1 MLSKDLSLSY
11 LTNYNLTQEDTKSFY
26 RHFHNDY
33 EVFVFIK
40 GEIEYIVE
48 DKVYSLEPYQLLILK
63 PKQYHFA
70 VIKNKAVY
78 SRMIINFTIEDELTE
93 KLLEPDFL
101 DLNLYPETLS
111 LLKFILRNQAG
122 FSKKDFTQLILNTIK
137 SFLIIH
143 NNLETKELPSHYM
156 TLNPFIRKALLYIDE
171 NIQSKI
177 TLNDLAA
184 ELNINPYYFSRI
196 FKQAL
201 GESPISYVRKKQLIR
216 AQELIENGEYP
227 TQVFYKFGFSD
238 YSSFYR
244 AYKAFF
250 KKSPSED

>member
-1 MLSKDLSLSY
+1 
-11 LTNYNLTQEDTKSFY
+11 
-26 RHFHNDY
+26 
-33 EVFVFIK
+33 
-40 GEIEYIVE
+40 
-48 DKVYSLEPYQLLILK
+48 
-63 PKQYHFA
+63 
-70 VIKNKAVY
+70 
-78 SRMIINFTIEDELTE
+78 
-93 KLLEPDFL
+93 
-101 DLNLYPETLS
+101 
-111 LLKFILRNQAG
+111 
-122 FSKKDFTQLILNTIK
+122 
-137 SFLIIH
+137 
-143 NNLETKELPSHYM
+143 M